1 MKKYRVPSFLLALA
15 LAAGL
20 AAPTALASEAPAD
33 TSPAPVVTPKEPV
46 ESAILNEMEVDAAAA
61 ILVDADPGTVL
72 YEQNARFWRRTLG
85 HCKHR
90 PAFWTHLSKDS
101 FLKCLQQETG
111 GPM

>member
-61 ILVDADPGTVL
+61 ILVDADTGTVRS
-72 YEQNARFWRRTLG
+72 EQNAHAQRYPASITKGMTALLTLEAVYLG
-85 HCKHR
+85 EL
-90 PAFWTHLSKDS
+90 TL
-101 FLKCLQQETG
+101 
-111 GPM
+111 